1 MQAGGRIF
9 SHPCVLFR
17 HMGTIVSIVVFLAG
31 VAFYFLPYLIARSR
45 KKRNVNGIGILN
57 LLLGW
62 TLLGWVGALIWAV
75 LEDPPVQQLPASTP
89 DA

>member
-1 MQAGGRIF
+1 
-9 SHPCVLFR
+9 
-17 HMGTIVSIVVFLAG
+17 MGTIVSIVVFLAG
-31 VAFYFLPYLIARSR
+31 VAFYFLPYLIARQR
-45 KKRNVNGIGILN
+45 QKRTKNAIGLLN

-89 DA
+89 EA